1 MATARQSKQS
11 TSAKLSHAANDG
23 SDPAVRVLRN
33 FRQVFNAVKSHF
45 QQVEKKAGLGGAQ
58 LWALSVIQSDPG
70 IGVNGL
76 AATMD
81 IHQTTASNLVKS
93 LVSLEMV
100 RIEKK
105 GVDRRTVQLYVQPD
119 GVRVLEK
126 APGPFAG
133 VLPNALAQLDEMTL
147 LRIEQD
153 LQTILQLLDA
163 DDKAARI
170 PLAQM

>member
-1 MATARQSKQS
+1 MPASRKSTSHDSKIKRNQSK
-11 TSAKLSHAANDG
+11 DG
-23 SDPAVRVLRN
+23 ADPAVRVLRS

-58 LWALSVIQSDPG
+58 LWALSVIQAQPG
-70 IGVNGL
+70 IGVNQL

-93 LVSLEMV
+93 LLNLEMV
-100 RIEKK
+100 KTEKK
-105 GVDRRTVQLYVQPD
+105 GTDRRTVQLYVQPD
-119 GVRVLEK
+119 GIRVLEK

-133 VLPNALAQLDEMTL
+133 VLPNALAQLDQATL

-153 LQTILQLLDA
+153 LNQILNLLNA
-163 DDKAARI
+163 DDKAALI